1 MVVPS
6 LLDSRS
12 VLDSALHR
20 RRDRAVRAIAP
31 VGLRQSWFSL
41 HPLQLDGPSTLHLG
55 DAAARRG
62 VRLPARRSPP
72 RARSSKDRSAP
83 GSVVELPR
91 GSSRRTDLSCC
102 SHNRPLGRRLRS
114 IRRGSERRG
123 GCGSRRPPCTATT
136 HLTPAGADLLLAL
149 LLRWLCSIRSIMP
162 RRPLASRAY
171 PGKRQSPG
179 KAKAGRGANGRMK
192 LEREPVAEE
201 DAAMRHIDSNPHI
214 ICTLRASG
222 PSM

>member
-149 LLRWLCSIRSIMP
+149 LLRWLCSIRSII
-162 RRPLASRAY
+162 ASTSRLSRVS
-171 PGKRQSPG
+171 RQ
-179 KAKAGRGANGRMK
+179 KAKSGQSKGRARGKWPNEAGTRAGGGR
-192 LEREPVAEE
+192 RRR
-201 DAAMRHIDSNPHI
+201 DAPH
-214 ICTLRASG
+214 
-222 PSM
+222 

>member
-149 LLRWLCSIRSIMP
+149 LLRWLCSLDHRVDLS
-162 RRPLASRAY
+162 PLARIQAKGKVRAKQR
-171 PGKRQSPG
+171 PGEGQ
-179 KAKAGRGANGRMK
+179 M
-192 LEREPVAEE
+192 AE
-201 DAAMRHIDSNPHI
+201 
-214 ICTLRASG
+214 
-222 PSM
+222 

>member
-12 VLDSALHR
+12 VLDSAPHR

-149 LLRWLCSIRSIMP
+149 LLRWLAVFDS
-162 RRPLASRAY
+162 LDHAASTSRLSRVS
-171 PGKRQSPG
+171 RQ
-179 KAKAGRGANGRMK
+179 KAKSGQSKGRARGKWPNEAGTRAGGGRSFFD
-192 LEREPVAEE
+192 R
-201 DAAMRHIDSNPHI
+201 DAPH
-214 ICTLRASG
+214 
-222 PSM
+222 